1 MSYTKELIT
10 TWFGISR
17 KLRVL
22 HSRPVFTVLF
32 FVEATW
38 YSGRGVDLF
47 CRNSKECVVGKIGC
61 AFFVKEVVY
70 RVRLSSVRCFQELW
84 SERQNEDLVSRRRV
98 KPFDAQQAEQSV
110 HCNPFI
116 PADMHIP
123 KQA

>member
-17 KLRVL
+17 KLSVL

-38 YSGRGVDLF
+38 YSARGVDLF

-70 RVRLSSVRCFQELW
+70 RVSSVRCF
-84 SERQNEDLVSRRRV
+84 
-98 KPFDAQQAEQSV
+98 
-110 HCNPFI
+110 
-116 PADMHIP
+116 
-123 KQA
+123 